1 MLRAVVF
8 DLDGTLLDTIPDIAG
23 ALNRALAA
31 QGLPTH
37 PVRTCA
43 GFVGGGIREA
53 VKKAVPPDASEEI
66 LQAILDGYRGDYV
79 AHCTEK
85 TVCYPGVPELLEGL
99 VRQGLALGVLS
110 NKTEGTV
117 RKIVRHFFPDVPFRC
132 VFGRTEDRP
141 LKPDPAAAAPVLAA
155 LPFPAGEMAYVGD
168 SGTDMRFARE
178 VGMVPA
184 AAPWGYR
191 SREELV
197 AQGALLTPENPV
209 ELLRMLLAEAGA

>member
-53 VKKAVPPDASEEI
+53 VKKAAPPDASEEI

-85 TVCYPGVPELLEGL
+85 TACYPGVPELLEGL
-99 VRQGLALGVLS
+99 VR
-110 NKTEGTV
+110 
-117 RKIVRHFFPDVPFRC
+117 D
-132 VFGRTEDRP
+132 
-141 LKPDPAAAAPVLAA
+141 
-155 LPFPAGEMAYVGD
+155 
-168 SGTDMRFARE
+168 
-178 VGMVPA
+178 
-184 AAPWGYR
+184 
-191 SREELV
+191 
-197 AQGALLTPENPV
+197 
-209 ELLRMLLAEAGA
+209 

>member
-53 VKKAVPPDASEEI
+53 VKKAAPPDASEET

-85 TVCYPGVPELLEGL
+85 TACYPGVPELLEGL
-99 VRQGLALGVLS
+99 VRRGLALGVL
-110 NKTEGTV
+110 
-117 RKIVRHFFPDVPFRC
+117 RRR
-132 VFGRTEDRP
+132 
-141 LKPDPAAAAPVLAA
+141 APCARS
-155 LPFPAGEMAYVGD
+155 
-168 SGTDMRFARE
+168 SGTSFRTS
-178 VGMVPA
+178 PSA
-184 AAPWGYR
+184 A
-191 SREELV
+191 SS
-197 AQGALLTPENPV
+197 
-209 ELLRMLLAEAGA
+209 AGPRTGP

>member
-31 QGLPTH
+31 QGLPTQ

-53 VKKAVPPDASEEI
+53 VKKAAPPDVSEEI

-85 TVCYPGVPELLEGL
+85 TACYPGVPELLEGL

-117 RKIVRHFFPDVPFRC
+117 RKIVRHFFPDR
-132 VFGRTEDRP
+132 
-141 LKPDPAAAAPVLAA
+141 KS
-155 LPFPAGEMAYVGD
+155 VG
-168 SGTDMRFARE
+168 
-178 VGMVPA
+178 
-184 AAPWGYR
+184 
-191 SREELV
+191 
-197 AQGALLTPENPV
+197 
-209 ELLRMLLAEAGA
+209 